1 MLGLA
6 VAGVLSFGD
15 AGWGDEIVRG
25 TILTVQLALATLPLG
40 LALGFLVA
48 FASLSRSPVL
58 RLFGWGY
65 TTLLRGLPEL
75 LTLFVVYYGGGL
87 LLNAAIR
94 LVSPEAA
101 AAEFRPFAAGVIAL
115 GLVFGAFAGE
125 VLRGAFQSL
134 PYGQIE
140 AGVAIGM
147 TRGQV
152 FRRIKLPQLWRFALP
167 GLGNLWI
174 NLLKDTSLVSV
185 ITLGEL
191 MRMSQLAVRTTKQ
204 PFFFFLIACLIYWVL
219 CVLSEMVLARMERR
233 ANRGIVRAAR

>member
-1 MLGLA
+1 MSGL
-6 VAGVLSFGD
+6 LSYGD

-25 TILTVQLALATLPLG
+25 AVLTLQLALTTLPFG

-48 FASLSRSPVL
+48 YASLSASRPL
-58 RLFGWGY
+58 RWLGWGY
-65 TTLLRGLPEL
+65 TTLMRGLPEL

-94 LVSPEAA
+94 AVAPEAA
-101 AAEFRPFAAGVIAL
+101 AVEFRPFAAGVIAL

-134 PYGQIE
+134 SQGQIE
-140 AGVAIGM
+140 AGMAIGM
-147 TRGQV
+147 TRGQI
-152 FRRIKLPQLWRFALP
+152 FRRIKVPQLWRFALP

-191 MRMSQLAVRTTKQ
+191 MRMSQIAVRTTKQ
-204 PFFFFLIACLIYWVL
+204 PFFFFLVACLIYWL
-219 CVLSEMVLARMERR
+219 FCILSEIVLARMERH